1 MALAGGLASPV
12 SRRGLVGEY
21 GMGVHLLTTDG
32 AGITISTL
40 IGQEVYALQPSGFMM
55 PNRKE

>member
-1 MALAGGLASPV
+1 MSEGWVARRMALAGGLASPV

-40 IGQEVYALQPSGFMM
+40 IGQEVNNEF
-55 PNRKE
+55 

>member
-1 MALAGGLASPV
+1 MWHSLEDRHTPFRDVGP
-12 SRRGLVGEY
+12 VGEY

-40 IGQEVYALQPSGFMM
+40 IGQEVNNEF
-55 PNRKE
+55 